1 MAGSC
6 VTAGP
11 PHTPSAAAEYNGIR
25 LPTSWPPTTASF
37 DEVSDEFVALLG
49 EDHSQ
54 VLREGQFGD
63 QNVQLEDSL
72 IALSLKG
79 YVGAERAQVMALFE
93 LFACFPED
101 VAVPASVFN
110 KMAPVLSNEKSEK
123 KARSSFENSEEERRG
138 EEKRGPT

>member
-1 MAGSC
+1 M
-6 VTAGP
+6 
-11 PHTPSAAAEYNGIR
+11 
-25 LPTSWPPTTASF
+25 
-37 DEVSDEFVALLG
+37 SDEFVSLLG

-101 VAVPASVFN
+101 VAVPLDLFDQLAAA
-110 KMAPVLSNEKSEK
+110 APSLFGMKSGSKRPHLKVRSWLTALKKLSLLMGTMLDGFYQHDIGLTGRLVS
-123 KARSSFENSEEERRG
+123 RSAAAAPHS
-138 EEKRGPT
+138 TL